1 MHPNKYVQTA
11 TKEKTLTKLVIIICT
26 YLYFPRLTYYFITF
40 FFHKTAPNE
49 KNLSTYDIIGL
60 EHQLHLWNQR
70 PGTHIFPCYLS
81 GLCKNGESFLKTYT
95 ISIILRFLYYYLL
108 IWSVLRL
115 LNIETSVSL
124 TFQAPLDL
132 TTESL

>member
-60 EHQLHLWNQR
+60 EHQLHLWN
-70 PGTHIFPCYLS
+70 
-81 GLCKNGESFLKTYT
+81 
-95 ISIILRFLYYYLL
+95 
-108 IWSVLRL
+108 
-115 LNIETSVSL
+115 
-124 TFQAPLDL
+124 
-132 TTESL
+132 